1 MFRVEGPGRAPFWA
15 ILGLPEIM
23 EIEKN
28 SDVFT
33 NAPTPTVH
41 ADPPAPDAAAEAPPI
56 NTLIQMDGDEH
67 KAHRQ
72 LVNEWFKPGEVKKLR
87 RPGRRAGHD
96 ARSTNGRARRRVRLR
111 QRHRDAVPAAT
122 SSSRSSACPRATT
135 RAC

>member
-1 MFRVEGPGRAPFWA
+1 
-15 ILGLPEIM
+15 M

-41 ADPPAPDAAAEAPPI
+41 ADPPAPDDRGARAPPI

-72 LVNEWFKPGEVKKLR
+72 LVNEWFKPGEVKKLTDQVGAAGQAL
-87 RPGRRAGHD
+87 GRRDGS
-96 ARSTNGRARRRVRLR
+96 ARAAR
-111 QRHRDAVPAAT
+111 AT
-122 SSSRSSACPRATT
+122 SPPTSP
-135 RAC
+135 